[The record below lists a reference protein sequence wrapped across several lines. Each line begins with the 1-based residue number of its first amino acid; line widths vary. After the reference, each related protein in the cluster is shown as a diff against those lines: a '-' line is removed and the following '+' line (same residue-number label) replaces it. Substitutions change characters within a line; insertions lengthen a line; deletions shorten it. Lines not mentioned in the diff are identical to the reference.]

1 MNRPVGIETEYGML
15 CANGTEAVDFAY
27 EAAMLVR
34 SAPLA
39 NCFRGWNYTAED
51 PRVDLRGTRVDRL
64 DQDPHDLRG
73 NTAKSRNLSR
83 QDLLADTVLA
93 NGARLYNDHNHPEY
107 CTDACLSL
115 HDLVAQDKAGERV
128 VFRAQQ
134 ARNAAV
140 GQENGVRLVKN
151 NSDYHGRSYGCHE
164 NYLVSRSVSL
174 NYLIATC
181 IPFFVTRQIYAG
193 AGKAAH
199 ETATTRAGGFQI
211 SQRADFF
218 ETEVGINTTTQRPI
232 FNTRDEPHANPQKYR
247 RLHVIIGDA
256 NCSEFA
262 TALRVGATA
271 LMLDLVEEGLAPRL
285 QLRHPVVALQT
296 VSRDLKLK
304 QPLALADGT
313 TVRAIDMQRL
323 YWEAAQRYRDRDA
336 ETDWVLDQWDA
347 VLDLLDTN
355 PTRLR
360 DRLDWVAKLALF
372 AQISG
377 DESINWDDP
386 AVLRL
391 DLAYH
396 LVDPKVSLYHMLTRA
411 GRMQRVVTDEA
422 IDRAETTAPAGTRAT
437 VRAACIAKFAPYIT
451 EMEWG
456 SVTFGHNGA
465 PFTLPLDELWGATVE
480 KQQQMVDGCQTIEEL
495 RQAVQQGGGT

>member
-1 MNRPVGIETEYGML
+1 MNRPVGIETEFGML
-15 CANGTEAVDFAY
+15 CAMGSQEVDFAY

-39 NCFRGWNYTAED
+39 ECFRGWDYAAED
-51 PRVDLRGTRVDRL
+51 PRLDLRGTRVERL

-73 NTAKSRNLSR
+73 NAAKSKRLSR
-83 QDLLADTVLA
+83 RELLADTVLA
-93 NGARLYNDHNHPEY
+93 NGARFYNDHNHPEY
-107 CTDACLSL
+107 CTDACISL

-134 ARNAAV
+134 ARNAAI
-140 GQENGVRLVKN
+140 GSATHVRLVKN

-164 NYLVSRSVSL
+164 NYLVSRAVPL
-174 NYLIATC
+174 NYLIAAC

-193 AGKAAH
+193 AGKAAY
-199 ETATTRAGGFQI
+199 ETATSRTGGFQI

-218 ETEVGINTTTQRPI
+218 ETDVGINTTTKRPI
-232 FNTRDEPHANPQKYR
+232 FNTRDEPHADPQKYR

-271 LMLDLVEEGLAPRL
+271 LLLDLVEDGAVPPL
-285 QLRHPVVALQT
+285 QLQHPVRALQT
-296 VSRDLKLK
+296 VSRDLEMR
-304 QPLALADGT
+304 QPLALANDAPM
-313 TVRAIDMQRL
+313 RAIDIQRR
-323 YWEAAQRYRDRDA
+323 YWEAAQRYRARDA
-336 ETDWVLDQWDA
+336 ETDWVLSEWGA

-360 DRLDWVAKLALF
+360 DRLDWIAKLALF
-372 AQISG
+372 AQVSG
-377 DESINWDDP
+377 DTTIDWEDP

-396 LVDPKVSLYHMLTRA
+396 LIDPHVSLYHTLARA
-411 GRMQRVVTDEA
+411 GRMQRIVTDDD
-422 IDRAETTAPAGTRAT
+422 IDRAERTAPQGTRAT
-437 VRAACIAKFAPYIT
+437 IRAACLAKFAPHIT

-456 SVTFGHNGA
+456 SITFQHNGTS
-465 PFTLPLDELWGATVE
+465 FSLGLNELWGATVE
-480 KQQQMVDGCQTIEEL
+480 RQQKMVDACQTIADL
-495 RQAVQQGGGT
+495 YQVVQQGGGT

>member
-15 CANGTEAVDFAY
+15 CASSAQEVDFAY

-34 SAPLA
+34 SAPLSD
-39 NCFRGWNYTAED
+39 CFRGWDYSAEN
-51 PRVDLRGTRVDRL
+51 PRLDLRGKRVKRL
-64 DQDPHDLRG
+64 DQDPHDLSG
-73 NTAKSRNLSR
+73 NTAQSRHLSR
-83 QDLLADTVLA
+83 EELLADTVLA
-93 NGARLYNDHNHPEY
+93 NGARFYNDHNHPEY

-115 HDLVAQDKAGERV
+115 HDLVAHDKAGERV

-140 GQENGVRLVKN
+140 GQATHVRLVKN

-164 NYLVSRSVSL
+164 NYLVSRAVPL
-174 NYLIATC
+174 NDLIAAC

-199 ETATTRAGGFQI
+199 ETATSRSGGFQI

-218 ETEVGINTTTQRPI
+218 ETEVGINTTTQRPL

-262 TALRVGATA
+262 TALRVGTMA
-271 LMLDLVEEGLAPRL
+271 LMLDLVEDRAVPVVRL
-285 QLRHPVVALQT
+285 QHPVRALQT
-296 VSRDLKLK
+296 ISRDLKLS
-304 QPLALADGT
+304 QPIPLADGST
-313 TVRAIDMQRL
+313 IRAVDIQRR
-323 YWEAAQRYRDRDA
+323 YWEVAQRYHGRDD
-336 ETDWVLDQWDA
+336 ETDWVLDEWGA
-347 VLDLLDTN
+347 VLDLLDSDVTK
-355 PTRLR
+355 LR

-377 DESINWDDP
+377 DSSVNWDDP

-396 LVDPKVSLYHMLTRA
+396 MVDPAVSLYHMLVRS
-411 GRMQRVVTDEA
+411 GRMQRLVSDEA
-422 IDRAETTAPAGTRAT
+422 IAHAEVTAPTGTRAA
-437 VRAACIAKFAPYIT
+437 VRAACLAKFAPHIT

-456 SVTFGHNGA
+456 SVTFQHNGT
-465 PFTLPLDELWGATVE
+465 PFTLELAELTGATV
-480 KQQQMVDGCQTIEEL
+480 KRQQQLIDACQTVDEL
-495 RQAVQQGGGT
+495 SQAVRQGGGA

>member
-15 CANGTEAVDFAY
+15 CANAAETVDFAY

-39 NCFRGWNYTAED
+39 DCFRGWDYTAEN
-51 PRVDLRGTRVDRL
+51 PRVDLRGKRVKRL

-73 NTAKSRNLSR
+73 NTAKSRHLSR

-115 HDLVAQDKAGERV
+115 HDLVAQDRAGERV

-134 ARNAAV
+134 ARNTAV

-164 NYLVSRSVSL
+164 NYLVSRSVPL
-174 NYLIATC
+174 DYLISAC

-193 AGKAAH
+193 AGKAAY
-199 ETATTRAGGFQI
+199 ETATSRTGGFQI

-271 LMLDLVEEGLAPRL
+271 LMLDLVEEGLTPRV
-285 QLRHPVVALQT
+285 QLRHPVQALRA
-296 VSRDLKLK
+296 VSRDLKLQ
-304 QPLALADGT
+304 QPLAMADGST
-313 TVRAIDMQRL
+313 LRAIDIQRL
-323 YWEAAQRYRDRDA
+323 YWEAAQRYHNRDD
-336 ETDWVLDQWDA
+336 ETDWVLDEWGT
-347 VLDLLDTN
+347 VLDLLDAN

-372 AQISG
+372 AQVSG
-377 DESINWDDP
+377 DDAVDWDDP

-396 LVDPKVSLYHMLTRA
+396 MVDPAVSLYHMLTRA
-411 GRMQRVVTDEA
+411 GRMQRIVTDA
-422 IDRAETTAPAGTRAT
+422 DIDRAENTAPAGTRAT
-437 VRAACIAKFAPYIT
+437 VRAACLAKFAPYIT

-465 PFTLPLDELWGATVE
+465 SFTLSLNELWGATVE
-480 KQQQMVDGCQTIEEL
+480 RQQELVDGCQTIEEL
-495 RQAVQQGGGT
+495 RRAVQQGGGS